1 MGYDVQIQ
9 QPQLNAVVDLQ
20 GSPQTIENRVKT
32 GLPPFPET
40 PNSASISDDLSLYWI
55 APERFL
61 LRSNIENEERML
73 DITQADSAPADI
85 SVVLVSDSFR
95 FFRIIGTD
103 AGEIVS
109 MACSMDHHLSVFP
122 HNGVS
127 YTNIFGIKGLLIR
140 IEEGFEIAV
149 ESSFADMIADY
160 LARATG

>member
-1 MGYDVQIQ
+1 MGYDVQIH
-9 QPQLNAVVDLQ
+9 QPQLNAVLDLQ
-20 GSPQTIENRVKT
+20 GSIQAIGNWVKS
-32 GLPPFPET
+32 GMPAFPET
-40 PNSASISDDLSLYWI
+40 PNSATTADGLSLYWV

-61 LRSNIENEERML
+61 LRSSIDNEERML
-73 DITQADSAPADI
+73 DITQAAAAPTDI

-95 FFRIIGTD
+95 FFRIIGAD
-103 AGEIVS
+103 AGDIVS
-109 MACSMDHHLSVFP
+109 TACSMDHHLSVFP
-122 HNGVS
+122 ANGVS